1 MNAFSRMTMAVR
13 DWLGSWGSGD
23 KALAALF
30 GYGPSK
36 SGVSITEDT
45 SLNISA
51 VWACVRLISGSMST
65 LPLIHYKKKGN
76 GDRERWLDSRLYRL
90 LHDEPNEE
98 MSSAT
103 FLETLQTHVLLW
115 GNAFA
120 QIIRDGAGRVTEMYP
135 IEPWRVSA
143 LRPNGL
149 GGELRYRIAQRDG
162 GEAVLGI
169 DQILHVPGLSPN
181 GVWGY
186 SVINKARES
195 FGITAAAD
203 QFTASFFGKGSTF
216 GGLLKPDRQ
225 LSKEQTQELIASLE
239 KRHQGVDRAHQLI
252 VLPHGVTYEQ
262 IGIPGRDAQFLQQRQ
277 FQTAEIARWFG
288 VPPHMIGDLERS
300 TSWGTGIAEQKIGFL
315 EFTLRPWLVKW
326 ERELNRKL
334 ISPLERNLQQIEFSV
349 DGLERGDIESR
360 YKAHAIGIQ
369 WGFKTRNE
377 VRALENLPMIE
388 GGDTPLVPA
397 NMSTEEKIAAPDP
410 KPVVQAPTAA
420 ADKDVDVD
428 KDDAKERAEIRADLQ
443 RLIEMGREAKAR
455 IEALPTP
462 EPVDLGPVLQGL
474 EGIRAA
480 IPEPPA
486 PVDLTPVLEAV
497 AGIPLAPIVDLGPVL
512 DAVEATRADVLGA
525 IPAPPPPA
533 DLTPLLERVD
543 ATKADILGAIPV
555 PPPPVDFAP
564 VLERIDGIPP
574 QVPTDLTP
582 VLDRLE
588 AVETER
594 KAMQE
599 RIAAMAPVLQD
610 LILAAVRKEVKF
622 EADRARKNAESPEKF
637 RAWMEGFY
645 ATREEMALQR
655 LLPTMRLHFHVT
667 GRADEAEEE
676 TRRIIRGHVEQ
687 SKASLEVLLADPEN
701 LETNVRALAAAWE
714 AERPKA
720 IADTC
725 LREVIAHER

>member
-1 MNAFSRMTMAVR
+1 MNLLARMGSSVR

-36 SGVSITEDT
+36 AGVSITEDT
-45 SLNISA
+45 ALNISA
-51 VWACVRLISGSMST
+51 VWACVRLIAGSMST
-65 LPLIHYKKKGN
+65 LPLIHYKRKGN
-76 GDRERWLDSRLYRL
+76 GDRERYVESKLYRL
-90 LHDEPNEE
+90 LHDEPNAE

-120 QIIRDGAGRVTEMYP
+120 TITRDAAGRVLELYP
-135 IEPWRVSA
+135 VEPWRVSA
-143 LRPNGL
+143 VRPNGL

-162 GEAVLGI
+162 GEAVLRT
-169 DQILHVPGLSPN
+169 DQMLHVPGLSPN

-186 SVINKARES
+186 SVINKARDS
-195 FGITAAAD
+195 FGLTMAQE
-203 QFTASFFGKGSTF
+203 QFGASFFGKGSTF

-225 LSKEQTQELIASLE
+225 LSKEQTNELIASLE

-262 IGIPGRDAQFLQQRQ
+262 LGIPGRDAQFLQQRQ

-300 TSWGTGIAEQKIGFL
+300 TSWGSGIAEQKTGFL
-315 EFTLRPWLVKW
+315 EFTLRTWLVKW

-334 ISPLERNLQQIEFSV
+334 ISPLERNLQMIEFNV

-360 YKAHAIGIQ
+360 YRAYAVAIQ
-369 WGFKTRNE
+369 WGIKTRNE
-377 VRALENLPMIE
+377 VRALENLPKIE
-388 GGDTPLVPA
+388 GGDTALVPS
-397 NMSTEEKIAAPDP
+397 NMTTEEKVSAPEP

-428 KDDAKERAEIRADLQ
+428 NDDAKERAEIREDLQ
-443 RLIEMGREAKAR
+443 HLIALGREAKAR
-455 IEALPTP
+455 LEALPTP

-480 IPEPPA
+480 IPEPTK
-486 PVDLTPVLEAV
+486 PVDFTPVLEAV
-497 AGIPLAPIVDLGPVL
+497 AGIPPAPIVDLGPIL
-512 DAVEATRADVLGA
+512 DRVEAVRAEVLGA
-525 IPAPPPPA
+525 MPPPTQPT
-533 DLTPLLERVD
+533 DLTPLLD
-543 ATKADILGAIPV
+543 SLAAIPTEM
-555 PPPPVDFAP
+555 PPVDLTP
-564 VLERIDGIPP
+564 VLERIESIPAAP
-574 QVPTDLTP
+574 ITDLTP

-610 LILAAVRKEVKF
+610 LILGAARKEAKF
-622 EADRARKNAESPEKF
+622 EADRAKKNAESPEKL
-637 RAWMEGFY
+637 RAWMEAFY
-645 ATREEMALQR
+645 ATREETALQH
-655 LLPTMRLHFHVT
+655 LLPTMRLHFHLT
-667 GRADEAEEE
+667 GRGEDAETE
-676 TRRIIRGHVEQ
+676 TRQIIRSHVEQ
-687 SKASLEVLLADPEN
+687 SRASLEVLLADPEN
-701 LETNVRALAAAWE
+701 LEANVRALAASWE

-725 LREVIAHER
+725 LREVIAQ